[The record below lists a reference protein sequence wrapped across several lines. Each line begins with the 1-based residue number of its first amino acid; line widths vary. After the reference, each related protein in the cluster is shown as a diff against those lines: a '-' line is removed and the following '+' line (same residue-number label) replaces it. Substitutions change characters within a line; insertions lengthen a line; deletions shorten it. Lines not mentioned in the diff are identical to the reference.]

1 MEKHPNAFCPKC
13 GSEKLYSKHY
23 DAFYCELC
31 NVWLEEK
38 CEDQSCDI
46 CPNRPDT
53 PSKIQN
59 A

>member
-1 MEKHPNAFCPKC
+1 METHSNAFCPNCK
-13 GSEKLYSKHY
+13 SEKLYSKQY

-38 CEDQSCDI
+38 CEDIPCDI
-46 CPNRPDT
+46 CENRPDT

-59 A
+59 D